1 MVLRRT
7 VIGPDPTLRVGELAM
22 PPAMAKNLTKP
33 VKVTNFNIV
42 ELTKLVNEGKVN
54 YVLKDNGQTR
64 INMENAIYSKGTR
77 LNHGDIVVR
86 NDEEILVTNGKMV
99 LEDGDIVKRDG
110 KILPD
115 IKYPGKREYTLNIG
129 DICERQLQNGDVVLL
144 KYRAKTDRCFYG

>member
-1 MVLRRT
+1 MK
-7 VIGPDPTLRVGELAM
+7 VGQLAM

-42 ELTKLVNEGKVN
+42 ELTNLVNEGKVN

-64 INMENAIYSKGTR
+64 INMDNAIYSKGTR

-86 NDEEILVTNGKMV
+86 TNKETGKDEEILVTNGKMI
-99 LEDGDIVKRDG
+99 LQYGDIVKRDG

-115 IKYPGKREYTLNIG
+115 IKYPEKREYTLNIG
-129 DICERQLQNGDVVLL
+129 DICERQLKDGDVVLL